1 MISIKDDMLLYAIT
15 DRSWLKGRTVA
26 EQVEDALKGG
36 ATFIQLREKAL
47 DYDSFLAEAFEVKA
61 LCKKYNVPFVIND
74 NVDIA
79 VACDADGVHVGQSDM
94 EAGDVRAKLGD
105 NKIIGVSVH
114 TVEEAVKA
122 QERGADY
129 LGVGAVFTTS
139 TKNDAVTAS
148 LGVLRDICEAV
159 NIPVVA
165 IGGVNETNILK
176 LKGTGIDG
184 VSIISAI
191 FSKDD
196 ITKATEQLLA
206 LSKEVVSA
214 APEIKKVLTIAGT
227 DPTGGAGQQA
237 DLKTITVH
245 KQYAMSVITSIVA
258 QNTMGVYDF
267 MDVPP
272 ELVAKQLDCVFQD
285 IRPDAV
291 KIGMV
296 SNSKIIDVIV
306 NKLKEYNA
314 ENIVVD
320 PVMVST
326 SGGKLLSD
334 EASEAL
340 ITKLLPMGTVIT
352 PNIPEAEVLCGFEIK
367 NTDDMIKAAEK
378 ISSMVDGGILIKG
391 GHLVSTATDL
401 LYKDGEITW
410 FSSERVNN
418 PNTHGTGCTLSSAIA
433 CNLAEGYYLEESIAN
448 AKKYL
453 TGALKAQLNL
463 GKGSG
468 PLEHTYIIKK

>member
-1 MISIKDDMLLYAIT
+1 MLLYAVT
-15 DRSWLKGRTVA
+15 DRSWLRGKTIA
-26 EQVEDALKGG
+26 QQVEEALKGG
-36 ATFIQLREKAL
+36 ATFIQLREKEL
-47 DYDSFLAEAFEVKA
+47 DYDEFLAEAFEVKA
-61 LCKKYNVPFVIND
+61 LCKKYGVPFVIND

-79 VACDADGVHVGQSDM
+79 IACDADGVHVGQSDM
-94 EAGDVRAKLGD
+94 EAGNVREKLGP
-105 NKIIGVSVH
+105 NKIIGVSAH
-114 TVEEAVKA
+114 TVEEALKA

-129 LGVGAVFTTS
+129 LGVGAVFGTS
-139 TKNDAVTAS
+139 TKANAESTS
-148 LGVLRDICEAV
+148 FGTLREICDKV
-159 NIPVVA
+159 GIPVVA
-165 IGGVNETNILK
+165 IGGISKDNITQ

-184 VSIISAI
+184 VALVSAI
-191 FSKDD
+191 FSSDD
-196 ITKATEQLLA
+196 IKSATETLLA
-206 LSKEVVSA
+206 LSKETVSA
-214 APEIKKVLTIAGT
+214 KGEIKKVLTIAGT

-245 KQYAMSVITSIVA
+245 KLYAMSVITSIVA
-258 QNTMGVYDF
+258 QNTTGVFDV

-296 SNSKIIDVIV
+296 SSTKIIDVIV
-306 NKLKEYNA
+306 DKLKEYNA

-334 EASEAL
+334 DACDAL
-340 ITKLLPMGTVIT
+340 ITKLLPLGAVIT

-367 NTDDMIKAAEK
+367 NTDDMIRAAEK
-378 ISSMVDGGILIKG
+378 ISTMVNGGILIKG

-401 LYKDGEITW
+401 LYKDGEISW
-410 FSSERVNN
+410 FSAERVDN

-433 CNLAEGYYLEESIAN
+433 SNLAKGYNLTESIAN
-448 AKKYL
+448 AKDYL

-468 PLEHTYIIKK
+468 PLEHTYRIKY

>member
-1 MISIKDDMLLYAIT
+1 
-15 DRSWLKGRTVA
+15 
-26 EQVEDALKGG
+26 
-36 ATFIQLREKAL
+36 
-47 DYDSFLAEAFEVKA
+47 
-61 LCKKYNVPFVIND
+61 
-74 NVDIA
+74 
-79 VACDADGVHVGQSDM
+79 
-94 EAGDVRAKLGD
+94 
-105 NKIIGVSVH
+105 
-114 TVEEAVKA
+114 
-122 QERGADY
+122 
-129 LGVGAVFTTS
+129 
-139 TKNDAVTAS
+139 
-148 LGVLRDICEAV
+148 
-159 NIPVVA
+159 
-165 IGGVNETNILK
+165 
-176 LKGTGIDG
+176 
-184 VSIISAI
+184 
-191 FSKDD
+191 
-196 ITKATEQLLA
+196 
-206 LSKEVVSA
+206 
-214 APEIKKVLTIAGT
+214 
-227 DPTGGAGQQA
+227 
-237 DLKTITVH
+237 
-245 KQYAMSVITSIVA
+245 MSVITSIVA

-433 CNLAEGYYLEESIAN
+433 GNLAEGYSLEESIAN